1 MPESIGNLYS
11 TKMPSLSES
20 ADIQEAFRV
29 YHYGA
34 SSTVYDPS
42 NTNTANLVNPS
53 IAYTLHSLQTQINSA
68 TTGAILPSTFTAK
81 GDILTATASST
92 PSVLAVGTN
101 GYVLT
106 ANSATATGLQWV
118 EPAVTLTNTAT
129 LTNKTLT
136 SPTINTPILSL
147 SSTSSTSSGRI
158 SFDPS
163 ADKIY
168 VGDGTTAIEFAGSTV
183 ITNAQSGSTYT
194 LVLSDKDKL
203 VEVSNA
209 SANTLT
215 IPLNSSVSFPVGS
228 QIQVLQTGAGQ
239 TTIAG
244 AVGVTVN
251 ATPGLKLRT
260 QWSSATLLKRG
271 TDTWV
276 VLGDLVA

>member
-11 TKMPSLSES
+11 TKIPSLSET

-34 SSTVYDPS
+34 SSGTYNPS
-42 NTNTANLVNPS
+42 NANTANLVNPS
-53 IAYTLHSLQTQINSA
+53 IAYTLHSLQTQITAAS
-68 TTGAILPSTFTAK
+68 TGTILASTLTAK
-81 GDILTATASST
+81 GALITATAAST
-92 PSVLAVGTN
+92 PSVLTVGTD
-101 GYVLT
+101 GHVLT
-106 ANSATATGLQWV
+106 ANSATATGLQWAL
-118 EPAVTLTNTAT
+118 PAVTLTNTVT

-136 SPTINTPILSL
+136 SPVITAPTLSL
-147 SSTSSTSSGRI
+147 ASTSSTSSGRI
-158 SFDPS
+158 SFDPTV
-163 ADKIY
+163 DKMY
-168 VGDGTTAIEFAGSTV
+168 VGNGTTAVEFAGST
-183 ITNAQSGSTYT
+183 ISTNVQTVAAYT
-194 LVLSDKDKL
+194 LVISDKDKL
-203 VEVSNA
+203 IEMNNLSSN
-209 SANTLT
+209 NIV
-215 IPLNSSVSFPVGS
+215 IPTNAIAAFPIGT
-228 QIQVLQTGAGQ
+228 QIQVLQTGTGQ